1 MSSRG
6 IAPPHRQRFSLSV
19 RVSLLL
25 MFAAIVPLVITIV
38 SSEVLSRPALLTQ
51 ARTSMDT
58 DARERVQL
66 INSYLSERLL
76 DAGTLSQVP
85 TVQSYLATPPTRVTA
100 DATTHAIYAL
110 AAGIYRDKRYT
121 TWALFDPAGHLR
133 LYFPLNAKPQPH
145 GQYLVPPAD
154 LRLVTT
160 GAQVFFSGVYF
171 DAQTQKASVDIYA
184 PIIFVAKT
192 TAPQLLG
199 FMRASLNIDYIV
211 DIVQSE
217 RGANGTGS
225 YAFLLDQN
233 GVRIADTDSTQ
244 LFKAVAPLAP
254 DAQVSASSEALYG
267 NSNYVPVIADD
278 AMANALHDKQPSS
291 TFQTTPSGQNEQF
304 EVTRHTATVV
314 PWNYFV
320 LSPLSTITAVADQQL
335 RITAIVAAIA
345 LLLAALIGLY
355 IGRRLTRPILYSVDY
370 LRRNS
375 EALNT
380 LASKQKGAAAE
391 QRWVVDSSQVGLQ
404 SVQYYTGATSV
415 AAHRL
420 RDIANEV
427 VLRWPEID
435 ARSVQQAMGEIIN
448 AAQYIENA
456 AHYQD
461 ISNQKLATALK
472 VTTQVTE
479 QLATGATSAADA
491 ATQLEQVVNQLRNV
505 VGR

>member
-1 MSSRG
+1 
-6 IAPPHRQRFSLSV
+6 
-19 RVSLLL
+19 
-25 MFAAIVPLVITIV
+25 
-38 SSEVLSRPALLTQ
+38 
-51 ARTSMDT
+51 
-58 DARERVQL
+58 
-66 INSYLSERLL
+66 
-76 DAGTLSQVP
+76 
-85 TVQSYLATPPTRVTA
+85 
-100 DATTHAIYAL
+100 
-110 AAGIYRDKRYT
+110 
-121 TWALFDPAGHLR
+121 
-133 LYFPLNAKPQPH
+133 
-145 GQYLVPPAD
+145 
-154 LRLVTT
+154 
-160 GAQVFFSGVYF
+160 
-171 DAQTQKASVDIYA
+171 
-184 PIIFVAKT
+184 
-192 TAPQLLG
+192 
-199 FMRASLNIDYIV
+199 
-211 DIVQSE
+211 
-217 RGANGTGS
+217 
-225 YAFLLDQN
+225 
-233 GVRIADTDSTQ
+233 
-244 LFKAVAPLAP
+244 
-254 DAQVSASSEALYG
+254 
-267 NSNYVPVIADD
+267 
-278 AMANALHDKQPSS
+278 
-291 TFQTTPSGQNEQF
+291 
-304 EVTRHTATVV
+304 
-314 PWNYFV
+314 
-320 LSPLSTITAVADQQL
+320 
-335 RITAIVAAIA
+335 
-345 LLLAALIGLY
+345 
-355 IGRRLTRPILYSVDY
+355 GRRLTRPILYSVDY